1 MVKSSRRT
9 SMNINIVMDIL
20 MAMKKMSTGMG
31 MNMERV
37 VNINIHTDMAKE
49 KEANPKKIMP

>member
-1 MVKSSRRT
+1 
-9 SMNINIVMDIL
+9 MNINIVMDIL

-37 VNINIHTDMAKE
+37 VSINIHTDMAKE

>member
-1 MVKSSRRT
+1 
-9 SMNINIVMDIL
+9 MNINIVMDIL
-20 MAMKKMSTGMG
+20 MAMKKMSTS